1 MRSVPAPFGQEGL
14 LGQGQKMEEQ
24 FAETFA
30 KTGKANIYSNE
41 MVKFQASS
49 ECVTFS
55 VSGFRTC

>member
-1 MRSVPAPFGQEGL
+1 MPAPFGWEGL
-14 LGQGQKMEEQ
+14 LGRGQKMEEQ

-55 VSGFRTC
+55 VRRFRMC